1 MHEQLDNGQMV
12 EPEIIPDF
20 ENEIIEEQAP
30 PPRKKK
36 GCGCGKNKEMMNEQP
51 KQNNNLLWIGVAI
64 GGLIL
69 MYFLFKGKK
78 GGGETA
84 SISE

>member
-1 MHEQLDNGQMV
+1 MHEQLDNWKMV

-36 GCGCGKNKEMMNEQP
+36 GCGCSKKKSKN
-51 KQNNNLLWIGVAI
+51 
-64 GGLIL
+64 
-69 MYFLFKGKK
+69 
-78 GGGETA
+78 T
-84 SISE
+84 S